1 MGQKKWN
8 YILLTFFSQKQ
19 TMPLNCQGKII
30 TELDFYIIYLLMCS
44 FSVVKIMVVNIQIV
58 QSNCTFKNFYL
69 QRNLNMIIDILQ
81 FKYPQENYLKYAIKQ
96 EGCMILG

>member
-1 MGQKKWN
+1 
-8 YILLTFFSQKQ
+8 
-19 TMPLNCQGKII
+19 MPLHCQGKII

-58 QSNCTFKNFYL
+58 QSNCTFKIFYL
-69 QRNLNMIIDILQ
+69 QRNLNMIIDISQ